1 MTDPTHRAGWSRW
14 LRPFIVVLVALAA
27 GVLLVAPMVTMEP
40 RDLPI
45 AVVNLDAGFE
55 TPQGT
60 VAAGEQVVGAVT
72 ASGADDMLAWRSL
85 DSQGA
90 LDEALERNDI
100 YAALVVPSDFS
111 ESQVM
116 AMQGAGEVSPL
127 TLIVNEGK
135 HPMVTAQLSGSIG
148 ELTAGIDVPVEV
160 ESYNEIP
167 ASLGLSATVLPMVFM
182 ILVYIASYGGGIVI
196 RSAFPLDGGEA
207 AQAGTPSRLGLRGR
221 GAAIQL
227 GLAVV
232 AAAIV
237 GTVSAGVLSA
247 FAPDLEFSFAGA
259 AVFLA
264 IASFA
269 LMTLV
274 IGSINWLGMAGM
286 IVPVAVLLLGLGTAN
301 LPYEFLPSF
310 WQDWVYP
317 WNPLRFLAEGS
328 RALMFQGAGWWNA
341 ATLGLIVTGIVGI
354 VLTGTSVLKPAAKEA
369 RTGG

>member
-1 MTDPTHRAGWSRW
+1 MTDPTHRAGWGRW
-14 LRPFIVVLVALAA
+14 FRPFIVVLVALAA

-40 RDLPI
+40 RELPI
-45 AVVNLDAGFE
+45 AVVDLDAGFE

-60 VAAGEQVVGAVT
+60 LAAGEQVVGTVT
-72 ASGADDMLAWRSL
+72 ASGADGMLAWQSL
-85 DSQGA
+85 DSQET
-90 LDEALERNDI
+90 LDEALENNDI

-116 AMQGAGEVSPL
+116 ARQGAGEVSPL

-135 HPMVTAQLSGSIG
+135 HPMVSAQLSGSID

-160 ESYNEIP
+160 EAYNEIP
-167 ASLGLSATVLPMVFM
+167 ASLGLSATVLPMLFM
-182 ILVYIASYGGGIVI
+182 ILVYLASYVGGIVI
-196 RSAFPLDGGEA
+196 RSTFPLYAGET
-207 AQAGTPSRLGLRGR
+207 AQTQTPSKGR
-221 GAAIQL
+221 GAATQL
-227 GLAVV
+227 GLAVLT
-232 AAAIV
+232 ATIV

-247 FAPDLEFSFAGA
+247 FAPDLDFSFTGA

-328 RALMFQGAGWWNA
+328 RALMFQSAGWWNP
-341 ATLGLIVTGIVGI
+341 ATLGLIVTGVVG
-354 VLTGTSVLKPAAKEA
+354 VALVGTSVLKPAKKEVN
-369 RTGG
+369 R

>member
-1 MTDPTHRAGWSRW
+1 MTNPTHRAGWGRW
-14 LRPFIVVLVALAA
+14 FRPFLVVLVALAA
-27 GVLLVAPMVTMEP
+27 GVLLVAPMVTMQP

-45 AVVNLDAGFE
+45 AVVDLDSGFE

-60 VAAGEQVVGAVT
+60 IAAGEQVVGAVT
-72 ASGADDMLAWRSL
+72 ASGADGMLAWERLASRE
-85 DSQGA
+85 A
-90 LDEALERNDI
+90 LDEALENNDI
-100 YAALVVPSDFS
+100 YAGLVVPSDFS
-111 ESQVM
+111 ESQVL
-116 AMQGAGEVSPL
+116 AQQGAGEASPL

-135 HPMVTAQLSGSIG
+135 HPMVTAQLSGSID
-148 ELTAGIDVPVEV
+148 ELTAGIDVPVTMEA
-160 ESYNEIP
+160 YNEIP
-167 ASLGLSATVLPMVFM
+167 ASLGLSATVLPMLFM

-196 RSAFPLDGGEA
+196 RSTFPLHTGEA
-207 AQAGTPSRLGLRGR
+207 AQAGTPARVELRGR

-232 AAAIV
+232 AATIV

-328 RALMFQGAGWWNA
+328 RALMFQGAGWWNP
-341 ATLGLIVTGIVGI
+341 ATLGLIATSVVGI
-354 VLTGTSVLKPAAKEA
+354 ALTGTSVLKPAQKE
-369 RTGG
+369 